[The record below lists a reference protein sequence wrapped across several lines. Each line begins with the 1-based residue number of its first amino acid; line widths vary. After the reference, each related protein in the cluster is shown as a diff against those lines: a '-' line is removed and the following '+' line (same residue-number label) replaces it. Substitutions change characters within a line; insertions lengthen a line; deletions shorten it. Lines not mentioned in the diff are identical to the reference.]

1 MNKIYIS
8 IFLLCLGTAGVY
20 AQNNTVSSG
29 GVASGSGGSSTYS
42 IGQLDYVPASG
53 SGGSATLGL
62 QRPLEIVVVSG
73 VKETAVEL
81 TASVFPNPSSDFVNL
96 TITGAEIKFMSF
108 ELSDVIGKQLVQ
120 RKLTSATSTIQL
132 KEFAAGTYF
141 IKVNNNGTAIKT
153 FKIIKK

>member
-8 IFLLCLGTAGVY
+8 ILLLCFVAAGVY

-29 GVASGSGGSSTYS
+29 GVASGSGGSATYS
-42 IGQLDYVPASG
+42 IGQLDYMTASG

-73 VKETAVEL
+73 VKETAVQL
-81 TASVFPNPSSDFVNL
+81 NASVYPNPSSDFVNL
-96 TITGAEIKFMSF
+96 TISGAEIKLMSF
-108 ELSDVIGKQLVQ
+108 ELTDVAGKQLVQ

-141 IKVNNNGTAIKT
+141 LKVNNNGAALKT

>member
-1 MNKIYIS
+1 M
-8 IFLLCLGTAGVY
+8 LCLGTACVY
-20 AQNNTVSSG
+20 AQSNTVSSG

-73 VKETAVEL
+73 VKETAVQL

-96 TITGAEIKFMSF
+96 IITGAEIKFMSF
-108 ELSDVIGKQLVQ
+108 ELTDVAGKQLVQ
-120 RKLTSATSTIQL
+120 RKLTSVTSTIQL

-141 IKVNNNGTAIKT
+141 LKVDNNGTALKT